1 MKTKSI
7 IFLLFLL
14 VPASFMS
21 AQIKRLEA
29 VKQESFITYK
39 ITHPLHEIEST
50 SKMALCLVDADL
62 KSKVIDKVLVQVA
75 VTSFNSGNSNRDSH
89 AMEVVE
95 ALLYPDARFISTSV
109 TQKGDSVQ
117 AWGNLTFHG
126 ITKPVYMTAVDQWT
140 NSNLTITGGFNISLT
155 AFKVKRPSLFM
166 IPVSDKLVFTFKQV
180 FNLPQ

>member
-7 IFLLFLL
+7 IFLLFLF
-14 VPASFMS
+14 VPASFMF

-50 SKMALCLVDADL
+50 SKMALCLVDVDM
-62 KSKVIDKVLVQVA
+62 KTKEIKKVLVQVA

-95 ALLYPDARFISTSV
+95 ALLYPDTRFISSSV
-109 TQKGDSVQ
+109 TQKGDSLQVS
-117 AWGNLTFHG
+117 GKLTFHG
-126 ITKPVYMTAVDQWT
+126 VTKDVYMTAVDQWSG
-140 NSNLTITGGFNISLT
+140 NKLIVTGGFNISLT

-166 IPVSDKLVFTFKQV
+166 IPVSDTLVFTFKQV
-180 FNLPQ
+180 FNVPS

>member
-1 MKTKSI
+1 MKTKSFV
-7 IFLLFLL
+7 FLLLL
-14 VPASFMS
+14 FIPGSILF

-62 KSKVIDKVLVQVA
+62 KTKEIKKVLVQVA

-109 TQKGDSVQ
+109 TQKGDSVL

-126 ITKPVYMTAVDQWT
+126 ITKPVYMTAVDQWSG
-140 NSNLTITGGFNISLT
+140 NKLIVTGGFTISLT

-166 IPVSDKLVFTFKQV
+166 IPVSDALVFTFKQV
-180 FNLPQ
+180 FNVPS